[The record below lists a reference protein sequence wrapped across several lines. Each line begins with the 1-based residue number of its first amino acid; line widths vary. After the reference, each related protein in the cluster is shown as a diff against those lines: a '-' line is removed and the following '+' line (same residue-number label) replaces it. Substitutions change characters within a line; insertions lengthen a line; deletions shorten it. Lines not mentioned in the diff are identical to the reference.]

1 MYPSGRVR
9 CLNKVSTS
17 ISTTQVKMRRRADHG
32 CTCWWDQGTRPQH
45 PGNHSA
51 RGTRFGG
58 KRSYSAGGINA
69 FSASRASLVM
79 LTNPSESLDA
89 SPKRSTFE
97 IRCFAGGA
105 DPLES
110 EGDPDLG
117 RGESTGIGAG
127 IDPAKDGILLDDSR
141 RRNEERDP
149 DKATRLSSSEDSNDS
164 VSESGGTLERSFWAC
179 LLPVWEADRF
189 LLAVP

>member
-1 MYPSGRVR
+1 
-9 CLNKVSTS
+9 
-17 ISTTQVKMRRRADHG
+17 
-32 CTCWWDQGTRPQH
+32 
-45 PGNHSA
+45 
-51 RGTRFGG
+51 
-58 KRSYSAGGINA
+58 
-69 FSASRASLVM
+69 M
-79 LTNPSESLDA
+79 LTDPSVSLDA
-89 SPKRSTFE
+89 SPKISTFKT
-97 IRCFAGGA
+97 RCFAGGA
-105 DPLES
+105 DSLERG
-110 EGDPDLG
+110 GDPDLG

-164 VSESGGTLERSFWAC
+164 VSESGGTLAGIFWSR